1 MTTGNET
8 NKRQTRGAPIHSEW
22 VAVTSLV
29 TGGTV
34 FFSEHPG
41 ETITRQRENSLLRV
55 GLNIQSSLPKV
66 SQAFETAV
74 LNR

>member
-8 NKRQTRGAPIHSEW
+8 NEGQTRGAPINIW

-29 TGGTV
+29 TQGTE
-34 FFSEHPG
+34 FFSEQPG
-41 ETITRQRENSLLRV
+41 ETITQQRENSLLRV
-55 GLNIQSSLPKV
+55 GLKHLIFPSESS
-66 SQAFETAV
+66 QTFETAV

>member
-8 NKRQTRGAPIHSEW
+8 NEGQTQVALIHSEW
-22 VAVTSLV
+22 VAVTSIV

-41 ETITRQRENSLLRV
+41 ETITQQRENSLQRV
-55 GLNIQSSLPKV
+55 GLKIQSSLPKV
-66 SQAFETAV
+66 SQAFETVV

>member
-8 NKRQTRGAPIHSEW
+8 NKGQTRGAPINSEW
-22 VAVTSLV
+22 VAVTSFV

-34 FFSEHPG
+34 FYSEQPG
-41 ETITRQRENSLLRV
+41 ETITQQLENSLLHV

>member
-1 MTTGNET
+1 MPTGNKT
-8 NKRQTRGAPIHSEW
+8 NEGQTRGAPIHSEW

-34 FFSEHPG
+34 FFSEQPG
-41 ETITRQRENSLLRV
+41 ETITQQRENSLLRV
-55 GLNIQSSLPKV
+55 GLDIQSSLPKV